1 MDIFNGKPVYD
12 ALICNEDDGIMKISL
27 VENPAVMVNFITLS
41 NQEPIKLYKIA
52 NEDQKILYG
61 VIMVADTPIYRVNDK
76 IGEHYIRYSKD
87 VIKVMAEKFILDG
100 NANKINLEHLDNTDV
115 EGVNLL
121 ELFIKDKMNGINPTG
136 FETVPDGSLFA
147 KYKVHSQILWDAIKQ
162 GQFKGFSL
170 EGLFHFDIDNEPIDD
185 ETQIWNDIL
194 SMLKQLEG

>member
-147 KYKVHSQILWDAIKQ
+147 KYKVHSQILWDAIKE
-162 GQFKGFSL
+162 GEFKGFSL
-170 EGLFHFDIDNEPIDD
+170 EGLFSFNLSEEDK
-185 ETQIWNDIL
+185 ETQLWGEIYDL
-194 SMLKQLEG
+194 LKQIEGK